1 MEKKVIECV
10 ETLIDLFHKD
20 NEVIEKSL
28 KLFLTKTLTND
39 TYKNCGDFSDVS
51 LRIKAEDSF
60 NCDINIVT
68 ADKLVYDNERG
79 LAVWDDNGEPYEWDS
94 LYIDDKVL
102 LATHV
107 LLNYKDLIK

>member
-28 KLFLTKTLTND
+28 NLFLTKTLSNEA
-39 TYKNCGDFSDVS
+39 YKDCGDFSNVS
-51 LRIKAEDSF
+51 LRIKAENSF
-60 NCDINIVT
+60 NCDIVIVT
-68 ADKLVYDNERG
+68 ADKLIYDNEKG
-79 LAVWDDNGEPYEWDS
+79 LAVYDDDGEPYEWEC

-102 LATHV
+102 
-107 LLNYKDLIK
+107 